1 MCQKRGPTLKGKS
14 FLLLFLI
21 VLSTLG
27 WAATNVEG
35 QEEPKLNV
43 VPPIAS
49 AGLDETFTVDVK
61 VANVINLYTYQ
72 FRLSWEPTLLDV
84 TSVTEGPFLNA
95 EGTYMTSFTPRIY
108 NTPDPFGVSGYAF
121 VACTLLGEPASAA
134 ASGSG
139 TLATLEFLVKED
151 GNTSLHLYDTKLIN
165 SLLVEMS
172 HGTEDGYF
180 QSLPPPEIHVEPS
193 SVVDVSLQ
201 PGNAFSINVTVI
213 QAVEVYAWSLNM
225 SWDPALLN
233 ITEAKE
239 GSFLNQSAY
248 NTTFNRQILQEEGFL
263 YANCSLFGESPDV
276 SASGNGTLVTV
287 SFLVEAVGSTVFDLY
302 DTKLLGYSGNELPH
316 EAQDGYFDN
325 SGVRRD
331 VSIVSVEASP
341 AAVEAG
347 DSVSVTVV
355 AKNEGDVTENYDVI
369 VYWGDINIGTLST
382 SDLSPGSQKT
392 LTFSWKT
399 EGIVEGNHTIEA
411 VASAVIWEAN
421 TDDNTYVNGYV
432 TITPPE
438 ETSSL
443 PPTLIAA
450 VIIVILIVVAVVGV
464 VFLRKKR

>member
-1 MCQKRGPTLKGKS
+1 MCRERGPTLKGKS

-21 VLSTLG
+21 VVSILG
-27 WAATNVEG
+27 WAATSVEG
-35 QEEPKLNV
+35 QEEPKIYV
-43 VPPIAS
+43 DPPIVTAVP
-49 AGLDETFTVDVK
+49 GKTFTVDVK
-61 VANVINLYTYQ
+61 VADVQNLYTYQ
-72 FRLSWEPTLLDV
+72 FNLMWEPDLLDV
-84 TSVTEGPFLNA
+84 TDVTEGPFLNA

-108 NTPDPFGVSGYAF
+108 NTPDPFGVSGYVY
-121 VACTLLGEPASAA
+121 VACTLLGEPATAA

-139 TLATLEFLVKED
+139 TLATLEFLVKEE

-233 ITEAKE
+233 ITEAEE
-239 GSFLNQSAY
+239 GSFLNQGAY
-248 NTTFNRQILQEEGFL
+248 NTTFNRQILREEGFL
-263 YANCSLFGESPDV
+263 YATCSLFEETPDV
-276 SASGNGTLVTV
+276 SASGDGTLVTV
-287 SFLVEAVGSTVFDLY
+287 SFLVEAVGNTVFDLY
-302 DTKLLGYSGNELPH
+302 DTKLLGYGGGELPH

-341 AAVEAG
+341 TAVEAG
-347 DSVSVTVV
+347 DSVSITVV
-355 AKNEGDVTENYDVI
+355 AGNEGDVTENFDVI
-369 VYWGDINIGTLST
+369 VYWGDLNIGTLST
-382 SDLSPGSQKT
+382 SDLSPGAQKT

-421 TDDNTYVNGYV
+421 TDDNTYINGYV

-450 VIIVILIVVAVVGV
+450 VIIVILIVVAIIGV
-464 VFLRKKR
+464 MFLRKRR